1 MEFLLESSHEN
12 GICAGA
18 FDGSFTVQF
27 ERNFAFWF
35 HVKGKGAAP

>member
-18 FDGSFTVQF
+18 FDCSFAVKSH
-27 ERNFAFWF
+27 RNVAFRMLRIAIL
-35 HVKGKGAAP
+35 VR